1 MKKIFMTH
9 AAGRTVLTFFFC
21 CAMISTIFTSC
32 KDDENE
38 SISDYAAYGVKV
50 YTGSSINSNCDEVV
64 EQMRDALDKKMEG
77 KMSGN
82 AGGDKCICK
91 RNDNNAI
98 SICDEAF
105 QKANRSG
112 RFSIVLQVTPLG
124 NGVNGSN
131 NETTD
136 LKLFQ
141 NL

>member
-1 MKKIFMTH
+1 MKKIMMTL
-9 AAGRTVLTFFFC
+9 AAVLC
-21 CAMISTIFTSC
+21 CAMISTIFTACNNS
-32 KDDENE
+32 END
-38 SISDYAAYGVKV
+38 SVSDYAAYVVKV
-50 YTGSSINSNCDEVV
+50 KSVISINSNCYDVE
-64 EQMRDALDKKMEG
+64 EQMRQALDKQMDG

-82 AGGDKCICK
+82 AGGDKCFCK